1 MWRLLF
7 LLSAVVIAGAI
18 FARGWYGRR
27 VIASH
32 GSRPTRLNET
42 AWSEAVGAGV
52 AVPERA
58 ATAEEH
64 GRALRLA
71 ALELWKKRD
80 PTAAKAREAS
90 LRFGLGVPPLS
101 VAVVVFAVIAAK
113 ILPFGGL
120 AIIVGATAL
129 ATLMG
134 LLSLGAELRAV
145 AVGVRLIRERH
156 VFPRRD
162 DEDAVVQCAQAEV
175 WLGTLPPILK
185 WIS

>member
-7 LLSAVVIAGAI
+7 LLSAVIIAAAI

-27 VIASH
+27 VIASV
-32 GSRPTRLNET
+32 GTRPSRLNVG
-42 AWSEAVGAGV
+42 AWSEAMGEGGL
-52 AVPERA
+52 VPESS
-58 ATAEEH
+58 ATVEEH

-80 PTAAKAREAS
+80 PNAAKARDAS
-90 LRFGLGVPPLS
+90 LRFGLAVPPLS
-101 VAVVVFAVIAAK
+101 VAVVVFAVIVAK
-113 ILPFGGL
+113 ILPFSGL
-120 AIIVGATAL
+120 AIIVLATAL

-145 AVGVRLIRERH
+145 AVGVRLVRERH
-156 VFPRRD
+156 VFPRRE
-162 DEDAVVQCAQAEV
+162 DEDAVAQCAKAEV
-175 WLGTLPPILK
+175 WLRTLPPILK

>member
-27 VIASH
+27 VIASQ
-32 GSRPTRLNET
+32 GSRSTRLNGA
-42 AWSEAVGAGV
+42 AWSEALGAWV
-52 AVPERA
+52 AVPESS

-71 ALELWKKRD
+71 ALELWKKND

-90 LRFGLGVPPLS
+90 LRFGLGVPPLT
-101 VAVVVFAVIAAK
+101 VAVMIFAVIAAK
-113 ILPFGGL
+113 LPPFGGL
-120 AIIVGATAL
+120 AVIVGATAL
-129 ATLMG
+129 ATLMS

-145 AVGVRLIRERH
+145 ALAVRLIRERR

-162 DEDAVVQCAQAEV
+162 DEDAVAQCAQAEV
-175 WLGTLPPILK
+175 WLGSLPPILK